1 MNDNLKNMLE
11 ETLKQYAVS
20 LLNDDRDLIIKLKE
34 MNDID
39 NIRKIL
45 KNYTELEPFL
55 KKFFNKKANKDKWE
69 RGS

>member
-1 MNDNLKNMLE
+1 MNDNLRNMLE

-20 LLNDDRDLIIKLKE
+20 LLNDDRDLLIKLKE

-55 KKFFNKKANKDKWE
+55 KKFFKEKANKEKWE
-69 RGS
+69 RGN

>member
-45 KNYTELEPFL
+45 NNYTELEPFL
-55 KKFFNKKANKDKWE
+55 KKFFNEKAYKDKWE
-69 RGS
+69 RGN